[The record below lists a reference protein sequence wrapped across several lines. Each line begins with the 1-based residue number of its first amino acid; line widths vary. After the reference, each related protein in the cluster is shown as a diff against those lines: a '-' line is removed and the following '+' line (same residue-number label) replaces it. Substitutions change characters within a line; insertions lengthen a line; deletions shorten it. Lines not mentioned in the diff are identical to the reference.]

1 MKPTPARVAAVIF
14 DLDGTLAD
22 TFDYMVSCFAPTLE
36 PLLHQRLTRAE
47 IVPLF
52 GPGAGTEYQIL
63 DQLAGKHVPELYP
76 HYQQLYDAN
85 LGSMTLFPGIAE
97 AIAVCREVKIKLG
110 LMTGKGRPSAI
121 ATLTHFGLIDA
132 FDVIITGDEATRP
145 KPDPM
150 GVQLALDALQVPA
163 RAAIFIGD
171 SRADVL
177 AGQAAG
183 TRTVLG
189 AWHNPTDAAEVAALY
204 HPDVVL
210 PTGHALAAWL
220 RATLAPPSG
229 EAGEG
234 K

>member
-1 MKPTPARVAAVIF
+1 MATTMRPTAVIF

-22 TFDYMVSCFAPTLE
+22 TFDYMIECFAATLA
-36 PLLHQRLTRAE
+36 PRLGKQLSRAD

-63 DQLAGKHVPELYP
+63 DQLAGTHVPELYP
-76 HYQQLYDAN
+76 RYQQMYDAN
-85 LGSMTLFPGIAE
+85 LGTMHLFPGIAE
-97 AIAVCREVKIKLG
+97 AIEVCRAAEVKLG

-121 ATLTHFGLIDA
+121 ATLTHFGIVTA

-150 GVQLALDALQVPA
+150 GVLLALESVQRPA
-163 RAAIFIGD
+163 TQAIFIGD

-177 AGQAAG
+177 AGKAAG

-189 AWHNPTDAAEVAALY
+189 AWHNPADAAEVAALF
-204 HPDVVL
+204 HPDVVIA
-210 PTGHALAAWL
+210 TGHALADWL
-220 RATLAPPSG
+220 RSTLA
-229 EAGEG
+229 
-234 K
+234 